1 MGDRQKMEP
10 EVRTVLEKLKR
21 GEIDNEM
28 YKTVYEDAKVFL
40 QMGITPYALKE
51 LLEQQ
56 AKVAFLPDAFSFSL
70 QNPGRGEYLLEK
82 FDNPSVRLVNDNEK
96 RFVDALKVYYQQA
109 AEYKQKLESLSGIAA
124 KYLKQENMSSYYT
137 LGEKQE
143 LEFLKDILMDKDS
156 DIYLYGT
163 RNDNK
168 HFLKKFDLYEAYFI
182 NDDKLTLKWKAGEA
196 LESEGILEK
205 GITERKLKEA
215 GVSVDKLCDNVL
227 RFKVDRLRVHALE
240 MFCMTLGGKDCVR
253 YLVDGVEQP
262 TIQLSADNS
271 DLLYWMG
278 DAEGIGVKIF
288 AGILDENR
296 ENGLMIMDEKAL
308 ARIGMPYADRLVD
321 IYRHGMTKQDVMLS
335 KDSLNLNL
343 DRFWEDI
350 MVTGMEKQPIE
361 TQKRWAFERLVDQ
374 IGDIRPGMLTD
385 EEIILL
391 VGIYPDVSGEGREV
405 EKNLMELPEVF
416 FPLVEKSGE
425 FDCDVIDYVKVQ
437 RNIGRITPSM
447 AYNSMCYFLSL
458 RYCTVWDPEGA
469 DDEYGRV
476 VGGSFYPYED
486 MKNPAKNFP
495 PNLLSEEIWN
505 LLGNKYNDKTA
516 EFIPQGAFRENRI
529 TDVQVYPQ
537 CGGELNIR
545 CKVDGEQQSGKQL
558 AEEDALRYKDVK
570 TNLKEMAVG
579 YFMDA
584 FAREPERGLAQ
595 GR

>member
-1 MGDRQKMEP
+1 MGDRLKMEP
-10 EVRTVLEKLKR
+10 EVRGVLEKLKR

-28 YKTVYEDAKVFL
+28 YETVYKDAEVFRW
-40 QMGITPYALKE
+40 MGITSYGLKE
-51 LLEQQ
+51 LLEQKS
-56 AKVAFLPDAFSFSL
+56 KVAFLPDAFPYL
-70 QNPGRGEYLLEK
+70 LHNPGRGEYLLEK
-82 FDNPSVRLVNDNEK
+82 FDNPSAQLADDNEK
-96 RFVDALKVYYQQA
+96 RFAATLQVYYQRA
-109 AEYKQKLESLSGIAA
+109 AEYKQKMGNLSGIAA
-124 KYLKQENMSSYYT
+124 KYLKQENMSSFYT
-137 LGEKQE
+137 LGEEQE
-143 LEFLKDILMDKDS
+143 LGLLKDILMDKDI
-156 DIYLYGT
+156 DTYLYGT
-163 RNDNK
+163 RNDQK

-182 NDDKLTLKWKAGEA
+182 KDDRLTLKWKAGEA
-196 LESEGILEK
+196 LESKGVLEK
-205 GITERKLKEA
+205 GVTEHKLKEA
-215 GVSVDKLCDNVL
+215 GVSVGKLRDNLL
-227 RFKVDRLRVHALE
+227 RFKVDRLRVYALE
-240 MFCMTLGGKDCVR
+240 TFCMTLGGNDYVR

-262 TIQLSADNS
+262 TIELSADNS

-278 DAEGIGVKIF
+278 DAEGIGVNIF

-296 ENGLMIMDEKAL
+296 QKGLMILDEKTL
-308 ARIGMPYADRLVD
+308 ARIEMPYADRLVD
-321 IYRHGMTKQDVMLS
+321 IYRHGMTEQDVMLS
-335 KDSLNLNL
+335 KDSVDLNI
-343 DRFWEDI
+343 DKFWENI

-385 EEIILL
+385 EEVVRL
-391 VGIYPDVSGEGREV
+391 VGIYSDVSGGGREV
-405 EKNLMELPEVF
+405 EKNLMELPEEF

-425 FDCDVIDYVKVQ
+425 YDIDVIDYVKVQ

-447 AYNSMCYFLSL
+447 AYNSMCYFLAL

-476 VGGSFYPYED
+476 VGGYYYPYED
-486 MKNPAKNFP
+486 MKNPAKSFP

-505 LLGNKYNDKTA
+505 LLGNRYNDKAA

-537 CGGELNIR
+537 RGGELNIR
-545 CKVDGEQQSGKQL
+545 CKVDGEQQGGKQL
-558 AEEDALRYKDVK
+558 SEEDAGQCRDEKA
-570 TNLKEMAVG
+570 NLKEMAVS